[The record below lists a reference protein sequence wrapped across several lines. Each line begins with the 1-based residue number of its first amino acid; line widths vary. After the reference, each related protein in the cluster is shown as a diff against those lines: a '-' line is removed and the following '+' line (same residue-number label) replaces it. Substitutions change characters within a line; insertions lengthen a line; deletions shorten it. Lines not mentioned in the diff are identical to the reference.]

1 MLGLFSLLGYVKPA
15 DLESAR
21 AVAKTYEQKART
33 AKANM
38 DYNRTLAEQLTD
50 EGRLDEAKRYWNQ
63 VAKAKKQFELYE
75 RKRRAWEVASQKI
88 GNELMD
94 TQYNTKKLERIAKRA
109 LKRIKK
115 KKAKIGERDDG
126 IEAVLNDVE
135 SAEEVHTY
143 SRDYIIDAQL
153 TTEGEQ
159 LMQEYLKKKQ
169 ARESQIQ
176 TQESELERQLQQL
189 QGAVA

>member
-1 MLGLFSLLGYVKPA
+1 MLGLFGYVKPA
-15 DLESAR
+15 HLERAR
-21 AVAKTYEQKART
+21 AAMKVYEQKART

-38 DYNRTLAEQLTD
+38 DYNRTLAVQLTD

-63 VAKAKKQFELYE
+63 VAKAKKQFEFYE
-75 RKRRAWEVASQKI
+75 RKRRTLEVASQKI
-88 GNELMD
+88 ADELIE
-94 TQYNTKKLERIAKRA
+94 TQYNTRKLEHSVVVA
-109 LKRIKK
+109 LKMIMK
-115 KKAKIGERDDG
+115 KKAKIGERDYG
-126 IEAVLNDVE
+126 IEAILNDVE
-135 SAEEVHTY
+135 NAEEINAF
-143 SRDYIIDAQL
+143 SKDYVIDTQL